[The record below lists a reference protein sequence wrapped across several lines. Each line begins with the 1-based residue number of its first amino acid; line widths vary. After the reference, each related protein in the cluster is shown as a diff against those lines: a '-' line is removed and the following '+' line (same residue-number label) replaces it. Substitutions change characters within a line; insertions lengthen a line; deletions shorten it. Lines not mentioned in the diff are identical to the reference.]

1 MAGLDDLVNKAKD
14 LISGDKEA
22 GSEESIVD
30 KVKGLATDERIDQVS
45 EAIQKVTPDSVDGA
59 VQNIADKAKGLN

>member
-30 KVKGLATDERIDQVS
+30 KVKGLVTDERIDQVS